1 MSDQPKH
8 SEVKKEKEER
18 ITDEVR
24 SPVGEFD
31 SEKRIGKSGIL
42 AFASVL
48 AIAYIVLAF
57 IRSLFTRIMGW
68 WFFVLF
74 GNPYD

>member
-57 IRSLFTRIMGW
+57 IMSLFTRIMGW

-74 GNPYD
+74 GNPYY

>member
-31 SEKRIGKSGIL
+31 S
-42 AFASVL
+42 
-48 AIAYIVLAF
+48 
-57 IRSLFTRIMGW
+57 
-68 WFFVLF
+68 
-74 GNPYD
+74 